1 MLYIENRMINIK
13 PLPYEGYHE
22 WKRRRRMVWYSK
34 LSYTDRRSIDEFITK
49 LSLFI
54 EENKQDRR
62 SGNG

>member
-1 MLYIENRMINIK
+1 MIDIK

-34 LSYTDRRSIDEFITK
+34 LNYTDRKSIDEFITK

-54 EENKQDRR
+54 EENKH
-62 SGNG
+62 GE